1 VWPHAWTL
9 SGTALKAPDVAVR
22 LGRFLAS
29 FSDSPEGGPEN
40 GAERRCGVA
49 RARGSDGTEAVAVV
63 VVDALADLDP
73 MPNAARSGQ
82 WLPFSAH
89 LLVPASGAKLVV
101 LGPIGPPRAV
111 PTTLHDGH
119 VEATFSVDRR
129 GPWTAQL
136 VATVATG
143 PRPVLEAEIFVDSA
157 PPAAFAEWPAPGE
170 EAGSDAA
177 EPSGL
182 VTMINAARREEEL
195 PRLRSSRAMDG
206 VAAQHAARM
215 RDRHLLAHDA
225 GDGGPIERLRLSGLE
240 PRSTGENV
248 AHALG
253 LRRGHR
259 ALWMSPS
266 HRGNIL
272 DARFDTVGVGVAQ
285 DSDGS
290 VWICEIFGDFANNGM
305 TAPADGAY

>member
-1 VWPHAWTL
+1 M
-9 SGTALKAPDVAVR
+9 
-22 LGRFLAS
+22 
-29 FSDSPEGGPEN
+29 
-40 GAERRCGVA
+40 A
-49 RARGSDGTEAVAVV
+49 RARGPDGTEAVAVV
-63 VVDALADLDP
+63 VVDALADLEP
-73 MPNAARSGQ
+73 VPSTARSGQ
-82 WLPFSAH
+82 WIPFSAH
-89 LLVPASGAKLVV
+89 LLVPASAAKLVV
-101 LGPIGPPRAV
+101 LGPIGSPRTV
-111 PTTLHDGH
+111 PTTLHEGH

-136 VATVATG
+136 VATVAAG
-143 PRPVLEAEIFVDSA
+143 PRPVLEAEIFVDME
-157 PPAAFAEWPAPGE
+157 PPAAYAEWPAPGE

-182 VTMINAARREEEL
+182 VTMINAARREEAL

-206 VAAQHAARM
+206 IAAQHAARM

-240 PRSTGENV
+240 PLNAGENV

-305 TAPADGAY
+305 SAPADGEY